1 MAAKIKSDFGEDF
14 INIDISE
21 FGIQCG
27 YASNGEGFDYGN
39 HVYSYRNYESVL
51 TDYFKQSIGFS
62 ELSKH
67 FSQKEEDVYFFK
79 NVHIEPKFSLND
91 NGLKEFFDQN
101 FHWPD
106 ELKRKQYKDAFIVKF
121 IVERDGSIC
130 NVKIIIPDSTLFISP
145 IEQEMERVMKLLPPC
160 SPGLFYDIPV
170 RTLTVIFF
178 TFNRKSPSGVEYGI
192 ESWLK
197 EKLLEPDQK
206 MQAFSRQYYQGA
218 RFDWLRARSHIRLR

>member
-1 MAAKIKSDFGEDF
+1 MYSIEHTIRSNGAKIFYELSLVYDKTMDKVLMVDDIFIPEMAAKIKSDFGEDF

-79 NVHIEPKFSLND
+79 NVHIEPKFGLND
-91 NGLKEFFDQN
+91 NG
-101 FHWPD
+101 
-106 ELKRKQYKDAFIVKF
+106 
-121 IVERDGSIC
+121 
-130 NVKIIIPDSTLFISP
+130 
-145 IEQEMERVMKLLPPC
+145 
-160 SPGLFYDIPV
+160 
-170 RTLTVIFF
+170 
-178 TFNRKSPSGVEYGI
+178 
-192 ESWLK
+192 
-197 EKLLEPDQK
+197 
-206 MQAFSRQYYQGA
+206 
-218 RFDWLRARSHIRLR
+218 